1 MSTSDRFEMTQ
12 DQLSRRVDSV
22 LFLNTCAGYPE
33 QYDIYLDGKQI
44 GYFRLRHGAYS
55 VNCPDV
61 LGKSVLRV
69 GIGDGF
75 GRGEFNTEEERSEG
89 LAKATVAC
97 LKWAAENP
105 GVYGRGVSL

>member
-1 MSTSDRFEMTQ
+1 MSAVHRFDMTQ

-44 GYFRLRHGAYS
+44 GYFRMRHGSYS
-55 VNCPDV
+55 VTCPDV

-69 GIGDGF
+69 STGDNF
-75 GRGEFNTEEERSEG
+75 GHGEFDTEEERSEG
-89 LAKATVAC
+89 LAKAAVAC
-97 LKWAAENP
+97 LEWALENP
-105 GVYGRGVSL
+105 DRLR